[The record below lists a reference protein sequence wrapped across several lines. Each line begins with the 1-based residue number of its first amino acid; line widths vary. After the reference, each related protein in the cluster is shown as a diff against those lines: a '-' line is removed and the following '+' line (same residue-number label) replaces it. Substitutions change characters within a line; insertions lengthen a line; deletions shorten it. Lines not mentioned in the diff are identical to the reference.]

1 MKDRP
6 VRPMSARVG
15 AAAGLAMLALAGCTG
30 EPDAAAQAQGPAPEA
45 APAADTSTPYK
56 PVATNLELMESIVA
70 HAADEYWRSV
80 RIVVDANGETEYFPE
95 TDEEW
100 EEVWAAGMSLAES
113 GNLLMM
119 PPRAV
124 DDEWIRISGKLV
136 DAGVGAAAAA
146 LARDPDQVLAAG
158 ERVYNVCVE
167 CHQRYVPDS
176 VL

>member
-1 MKDRP
+1 MQRRL
-6 VRPMSARVG
+6 VRSGSVSLAL
-15 AAAGLAMLALAGCTG
+15 ALAMLGLGGCAD
-30 EPDAAAQAQGPAPEA
+30 EPQATAQAPEGAPPA
-45 APAADTSTPYK
+45 APATPAPPYK
-56 PVATNLELMESIVA
+56 PVATNLELMESLIA
-70 HAADEYWRSV
+70 HAADEYWGSV
-80 RIVVDANGETEYFPE
+80 RVVVDENGETEYFPE

-100 EEVWAAGMSLAES
+100 EEVWAAGLSLAES

-136 DAGVGAAAAA
+136 DAGVEAAAAA
-146 LARDPDQVLAAG
+146 LARDTEAVFAAG